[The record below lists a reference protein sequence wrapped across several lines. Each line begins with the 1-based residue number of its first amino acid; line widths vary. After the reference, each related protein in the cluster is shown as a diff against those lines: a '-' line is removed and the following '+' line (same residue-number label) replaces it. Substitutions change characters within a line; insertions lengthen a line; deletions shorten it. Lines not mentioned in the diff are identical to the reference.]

1 MVTQPSPSA
10 VALVEPAAP
19 MWAQR
24 MALKMVGFFMP
35 ITPRAPMPLW
45 TVTKANLP
53 PAADWPNTVVI
64 VSDQSELAISLGG
77 AWLKISTGGPV

>member
-1 MVTQPSPSA
+1 MVTQAAPSST
-10 VALVEPAAP
+10 ALVEAAAP

-24 MALKMVGFFMP
+24 MALKMVRLFMP
-35 ITPRAPMPLW
+35 MTPRAPMPVW
-45 TVTKANLP
+45 TVTKAELP

-64 VSDQSELAISLGG
+64 VSDQNELALSLGG